1 MIGLCRRFALIDR
14 SQRRVLV
21 EAAAL
26 MALAWLGLRL
36 VRFRKSKGIFDCVVA
51 LTVAR
56 APVAPDESIEAVRRA
71 IGAIA
76 IRSRLASCLVQALAA
91 DAMLR
96 RRRVASELRVG
107 VRFTRQGARSGA
119 IEGHAWVDCGGGATV
134 GIADHQSDFGVLTA
148 AVVARPR

>member
-1 MIGLCRRFALIDR
+1 MIGRCRRFASFDR
-14 SQRRVLV
+14 SQRRVLL

-36 VRFRKSKGIFDCVVA
+36 VRFGRAKGVFDCIVA

-71 IGAIA
+71 IGSVA

-91 DAMLR
+91 DVMLR
-96 RRRVASELRVG
+96 RRGVPAELRVG
-107 VRFTRQGARSGA
+107 VRLARQGARSGA

-148 AVVARPR
+148 AVARPR